1 MDRIQIVTNG
11 IVVQTFDTKN
21 QEFINQSFYGDDT
34 EYEDIDGN
42 PISFEE
48 LPKEIRDA
56 LDNTY
61 LPTNLVQPKEIY
73 INKNKI
79 ASLSEQI
86 QSDLLTLMS
95 SIFAAGTENYEED
108 KAAEA
113 ACQIVVDKITDFLG
127 E

>member
-1 MDRIQIVTNG
+1 MDRIQIVTSG
-11 IVVQTFDTKN
+11 IVVQTFDTKS
-21 QEFINQSFYGDDT
+21 QEFIDQCFYGDDT

-42 PISFEE
+42 RISFEE

-56 LDNTY
+56 LNNAC

-73 INKNKI
+73 VNKNKI
-79 ASLSEQI
+79 SSLSEQM
-86 QSDLLTLMS
+86 QSDLLTLIS
-95 SIFAAGTENYEED
+95 SIFAAGTENYDED

-113 ACQIVVDKITDFLG
+113 ACQIVVDKITDLLG